1 MAVTLQAWLASL
13 QALLPPGR
21 AFTREPDS
29 VLSKVLGAIA
39 SMFLATQLKLE
50 NLLEQADPRRATSM
64 LPEWERLLGLPDAC
78 QPLDTLSTADR
89 QRIAYQRLMEQGG
102 QSRAYFIGLADLYG
116 EPGATITEFRQFNCN
131 SACVDA
137 LCSPVDEF
145 VWRLNIPRAAANV
158 RQFNANST
166 CMSPLFS
173 FDASFA
179 ECPLRERKPAH
190 TTVIFAYAVPLIG
203 LTYVVGESEV
213 F

>member
-29 VLSKVLGAIA
+29 ILSKVLSGIA
-39 SMFLATQLKLE
+39 AMFLAAQVKLE
-50 NLLEQADPRRATSM
+50 LLLDQADPRQATSM

-78 QPLDTLSTADR
+78 LPIDTLSTAER
-89 QRIAYQRLMEQGG
+89 QRIAYQRLTEQGG
-102 QSRAYFIGLADLYG
+102 QSRAYFLGLADLYG
-116 EPGATITEFRQFNCN
+116 EPGTTITEFRQLNCG
-131 SACVDA
+131 SACNDA
-137 LCSPVDEF
+137 LYSPADEF
-145 VWRLNIPRAAANV
+145 VWRVNIPRAADV
-158 RQFNANST
+158 VPS
-166 CMSPLFS
+166 LI
-173 FDASFA
+173 

-203 LTYVVGESEV
+203 ISYVVGEDEV